1 MLHSKRASG
10 YYFHLRRFWDWCIAL
25 TSCLQT
31 KKLHSEAL
39 REHCQKCLVH
49 EGDLIMA
56 LDSEQQRGLKW
67 TGVLK
72 CTYCTY
78 MSKFHNFYRVTERSE
93 AKQGL
98 SITHCQHRTSDQ
110 LLQMP
115 NWMWKLLLLLHECT
129 YTSPVNIRH
138 AKSWKMCSD
147 NIKWQTSLD
156 ITARSQF
163 LRGQNNDLKVIWVKN
178 KSVLRN
184 FTEK

>member
-1 MLHSKRASG
+1 MSNTITFSTDDFRTIMLHSKRASG
-10 YYFHLRRFWDWCIAL
+10 YYFHLSRFWDWCIAL

-78 MSKFHNFYRVTERSE
+78 MSKFHNFYRVTERSKS
-93 AKQGL
+93 KQGL
-98 SITHCQHRTSDQ
+98 SIAASQNKGCRSHTANTGLRISFSKCQIGCENFYSFCMSAHIPPQSTSGMLKAEKCVQ
-110 LLQMP
+110 TIS
-115 NWMWKLLLLLHECT
+115 NGK
-129 YTSPVNIRH
+129 PVWI
-138 AKSWKMCSD
+138 
-147 NIKWQTSLD
+147 
-156 ITARSQF
+156 
-163 LRGQNNDLKVIWVKN
+163 
-178 KSVLRN
+178 
-184 FTEK
+184 